1 MKSYI
6 EFVTAGV
13 VALGLLFA
21 PTVSA
26 FRQDVTLRYRW
37 AKGDTL
43 RYRITQQ
50 STTTLSGL
58 PGGMGDMTIDQST
71 GQTLRGVAEEVASDG
86 TATIRQVV
94 ESAKM
99 EMNSPMFTMAY
110 DSANPA
116 AGDNPMSAMLK
127 DIFSAMIGES
137 FTLVI
142 APTGEVQKAE
152 GFARLAEKMFKNI
165 PQDPSMA
172 GVVEGLKANLS
183 DDAMKNMFMQ
193 TFAQFPNRP
202 LKPGDTWN
210 SQFTTNNPMLGALTT
225 SVTST
230 LKAFEGD
237 GSNRVAKIVTGV
249 TVKQDATKAA
259 QANAM
264 GFSLQMGD
272 GTGDGEQVFDAGT
285 GRLRGSTTRMT
296 VPMTMS
302 GTGPDGAA
310 MSMKTTVKSTTT
322 VELIQP

>member
-1 MKSYI
+1 MKSHI

-13 VALGLLFA
+13 VALGLLFG
-21 PTVSA
+21 PPVSA
-26 FRQDVTLRYRW
+26 LRQDVTLRYRW

-50 STTTLSGL
+50 STTTISGL
-58 PGGMGDMTIDQST
+58 PGGVPDMAIDQST
-71 GQTLRGVAEEVASDG
+71 GQTLRGVAEDVASDG
-86 TATIRQVV
+86 TTTLRQVV

-110 DSANPA
+110 DSANPG

-152 GFARLAEKMFKNI
+152 GFAKVAEKMFKNV
-165 PQDPSMA
+165 PQDPQVA
-172 GVVEGLKANLS
+172 GIMEGLKANLS

-202 LKPGDTWN
+202 LKSGDTWN
-210 SQFTTNNPMLGALTT
+210 SQFTTYNPMLGALTT

-230 LKAFEGD
+230 LKALEGD
-237 GSNRVAKIVTGV
+237 GSNRVAKIVTSV
-249 TVKQDATKAA
+249 TVKQDATKPA

-264 GFSLQMGD
+264 GFSMQMGD
-272 GTGDGEQVFDAGT
+272 GTGEGEQVFDAGT

-302 GTGPDGAA
+302 GTGPDGST
-310 MSMKTTVKSTTT
+310 MSMKTSVKSTTT